1 MLHRKLRMGMVGGG
15 KDAFIGV
22 VHRIAAF
29 MDGEIE
35 LVCGAFS
42 SNAEKSKASGHAL
55 YVPEDRSYGSWHEM
69 IEQEAKLPADQR
81 MDFVAIVTPN
91 NMHYGPAKMA
101 IEYGFDVICDKPLAF
116 TLDEA
121 LELEQLVKHKNVV
134 FALTHNYT
142 GYPMVKQARA
152 MVKAGAIGKVRK
164 VVVEY
169 PQGWLATPLESTGQK
184 QADWRTDPARAG
196 KSCCMG
202 DIGTHAENL
211 AEYITGLEIDTLC
224 ADLTTFV
231 DGRPLDDDGNVLLR
245 FKGGAKGV
253 LFASQI
259 AAGEENNLR
268 IRIWGETGGLE
279 WHQQE
284 PNTLLVKHLDR
295 PTELYRTGGG
305 YLDPTAHFNT
315 RIPAG
320 HPEGYLEG
328 FANIYRNFAMAVRH
342 KLMHGAVSEEHHNF
356 PSVSDGVRGMKFID
370 AVVESSSNNGQWV
383 KLG

>member
-1 MLHRKLRMGMVGGG
+1 MARKLRMGMVGGG
-15 KDAFIGV
+15 KDAFIGA
-22 VHRIAAF
+22 VHRTAAF

-42 SNAEKSKASGHAL
+42 SNPAKSKESGEAL
-55 YVPEDRSYGSWHEM
+55 YLPADRCYGSWAEM
-69 IEQEAKLPADQR
+69 ISTEATLPAGER

-91 NMHYGPAKMA
+91 NMHYAPAKMA
-101 IEYGFDVICDKPLAF
+101 LEHGFAVVCDKPLAF
-116 TLDEA
+116 TLAEA
-121 LELEQLVKHKNVV
+121 EELQTLVHKTGAL

-142 GYPMVKQARA
+142 GYPLVRQARH
-152 MVKAGAIGKVRK
+152 MVQSGAIGAVRK

-169 PQGWLATPLESTGQK
+169 PQGWLATKLEGTGQK

-211 AEYITGLEIDTLC
+211 AEFITGLKIERLC

-231 DGRPLDDDGNVLLR
+231 EGRPLDDDGNVLLQ
-245 FKGGAKGV
+245 FQGGAKGI

-268 IRIWGETGGLE
+268 IRIWGESGGLE

-284 PNTLLVKHLDR
+284 PNTLLVKHLDK
-295 PTELYRTGGG
+295 PTEIYRTGGG
-305 YLDPTAHFNT
+305 YLHSSASFNT

-328 FANIYRNFAMAVRH
+328 FANIYRNFALALRH
-342 KLMHGAVSEEHHNF
+342 KLDHGGPQPEHLVF
-356 PSVSDGVRGMKFID
+356 PTVEDGVRGMKFID
-370 AVVESSSNNGQWV
+370 AVVESAQAGATWV
-383 KLG
+383 TL

>member
-1 MLHRKLRMGMVGGG
+1 MRMGMVGGG
-15 KDAFIGV
+15 KDAFIGA
-22 VHRIAAF
+22 VHRTAAF

-42 SNAEKSKASGHAL
+42 SNAAKSKESGAAL
-55 YVPEDRSYGSWHEM
+55 YLPENRVYASWQEM
-69 IEQEAKLPADQR
+69 ISTEATLPLGER

-91 NMHYGPAKMA
+91 NMHYAPAKMA
-101 IEYGFDVICDKPLAF
+101 LEHGFAVVCDKPIAF
-116 TLDEA
+116 TLAEA
-121 LELEQLVKHKNVV
+121 EELQQLVQLKNAL

-142 GYPMVKQARA
+142 GYPLVRQARE
-152 MVKAGAIGKVRK
+152 MVQSGAIGAVRK

-169 PQGWLATPLESTGQK
+169 PQGWLATRLEGSGQK

-211 AEYITGLEIDTLC
+211 AEFITGLEIESLC

-231 DGRPLDDDGNVLLR
+231 QGRPLDDDGNVLLR
-245 FKGGAKGV
+245 FRGGAKGI
-253 LFASQI
+253 LFASQV

-295 PTELYRTGGG
+295 PTEVYRTGGG
-305 YLDPTAHFNT
+305 YLSAAAAFNT

-328 FANIYRNFAMAVRH
+328 FANIYRNFALALRH
-342 KLMHGAVSEEHHNF
+342 RLEGGTEKPAHLIF
-356 PSVSDGVRGMKFID
+356 PTVADGVRGMKFID
-370 AVVESSSNNGQWV
+370 AVVASSEAGAQWV
-383 KLG
+383 SMN

>member
-1 MLHRKLRMGMVGGG
+1 MARKMRMGMVGGG
-15 KDAFIGV
+15 KDAFIGA
-22 VHRIAAF
+22 VHRTAAF

-42 SNAEKSKASGHAL
+42 SNAAKSKESGAAL
-55 YVPEDRSYGSWHEM
+55 YLPENRVYASWQEM
-69 IEQEAKLPADQR
+69 ISTEATLPLGER

-91 NMHYGPAKMA
+91 NMHYAPAKMA
-101 IEYGFDVICDKPLAF
+101 LEHGFAVVCDKPIAF
-116 TLDEA
+116 TLAEA
-121 LELEQLVKHKNVV
+121 EELQQLVQLKNAL

-142 GYPMVKQARA
+142 GYPLVRQARE
-152 MVKAGAIGKVRK
+152 MVQSGAIGAVRK

-169 PQGWLATPLESTGQK
+169 PQGWLATRLEGSGQK

-211 AEYITGLEIDTLC
+211 AEFITGLEIESLC

-231 DGRPLDDDGNVLLR
+231 QGRPLDDDGNVLLR
-245 FKGGAKGV
+245 FRGGAKGI
-253 LFASQI
+253 LFASQV

-295 PTELYRTGGG
+295 PTEVYRTGGG
-305 YLDPTAHFNT
+305 YLSAAAAFNT

-328 FANIYRNFAMAVRH
+328 FANIYRNFALALRH
-342 KLMHGAVSEEHHNF
+342 RLEGGTEKPAHLIF
-356 PSVSDGVRGMKFID
+356 PTVADGVRGMKFID
-370 AVVESSSNNGQWV
+370 AVVASSEAGAQWV
-383 KLG
+383 SMN